1 MKEFTNKACHYLCI
15 RGDYAHHWKYDY
27 CLFQY
32 PGFLCFRN
40 VFETYQDLLH
50 TQLSPILPG
59 DPNIITKIFNNYD
72 MVQINKGKRYVKD
85 HA

>member
-15 RGDYAHHWKYDY
+15 RGNYAHHWKYDY

-40 VFETYQDLLH
+40 VFETYQNLLH

-59 DPNIITKIFNNYD
+59 DPNIEKIFNKYA

-85 HA
+85 HVW

>member
-27 CLFQY
+27 C
-32 PGFLCFRN
+32 FRN
-40 VFETYQDLLH
+40 VFETYQNLLH

-59 DPNIITKIFNNYD
+59 DPNITKILNNYAL
-72 MVQINKGKRYVKD
+72 VQINKDKRSVKD
-85 HA
+85 HV